1 MPCGQLQASLSQRER
16 RCDWELERLGFKKG
30 GGREEEVAAGR
41 VAGLESWNNGGRVR
55 GIGDWHSWVQHGSET
70 R

>member
-30 GGREEEVAAGR
+30 GGREEVAAGR
-41 VAGLESWNNGGRVR
+41 MAGLESWNMEEGEGGLGT
-55 GIGDWHSWVQHGSET
+55 GIPGSAWK
-70 R
+70 